1 MGKLRYIY
9 LCKTRG
15 VTMIGKILTREEIL
29 KLAEDQRSKGREVE
43 VTEFA
48 ADMAGEGYFQTK
60 LVVKAMGIYPEV
72 TKFSKSYR
80 KE

>member
-1 MGKLRYIY
+1 MY
-9 LCKTRG
+9 TR
-15 VTMIGKILTREEIL
+15 
-29 KLAEDQRSKGREVE
+29 E
-43 VTEFA
+43 VTELV

-72 TKFSKSYR
+72 TKYSKSYR